1 MGKETCSLEET
12 YNGESEGMM
21 KEEAKDNLFE
31 VILKICV
38 MSMMIR
44 MRGGKASFDVK
55 PKQFKE
61 LLRDPSVKYWI
72 SQIENVQDA
81 KNR

>member
-12 YNGESEGMM
+12 FNNDSEGMM
-21 KEEAKDNLFE
+21 KQEAKDNLFE

-55 PKQFKE
+55 LKDFKE
-61 LLRDPSVKYWI
+61 LLKDPSVKYWV
-72 SQIENVQDA
+72 SKIENA
-81 KNR
+81 KDPKTK